1 MSGHY
6 WSVDALFKS
15 LKSELSIDVWLISVL
30 HSWKARESIEFDL
43 KFDIYDS
50 QYQMLS
56 YATRISEH
64 LIFLKLMQIK
74 VGRILSSMALYFL
87 PVFDIYDF
95 QKIQNIYQML
105 SYAIRISEHF
115 KFLKLMQIK
124 VGLILAGTVLHFLS
138 VATPGISS
146 TL

>member
-1 MSGHY
+1 M
-6 WSVDALFKS
+6 
-15 LKSELSIDVWLISVL
+15 
-30 HSWKARESIEFDL
+30 
-43 KFDIYDS
+43 FDIYDS

-64 LIFLKLMQIK
+64 LKFLKLMQIK
-74 VGRILSSMALYFL
+74 VGRILSCMALYFL

-146 TL
+146 TLWCTSGMRTRLDF

>member
-1 MSGHY
+1 MALLTSSDHSKISICSFLSGHC

-56 YATRISEH
+56 YA
-64 LIFLKLMQIK
+64 
-74 VGRILSSMALYFL
+74 
-87 PVFDIYDF
+87 
-95 QKIQNIYQML
+95 
-105 SYAIRISEHF
+105 IRISEHF
-115 KFLKLMQIK
+115 EFLKLMQIK
-124 VGLILAGTVLHFLS
+124 VGLILAGMVLHFLP